1 MKKKDPENEEEILT
15 VHGWTS
21 KVLRNFEGSASQFYV
36 TKKKVESS
44 IHAIDF
50 VTGSLDISPKSI
62 KELPIRQMQTFPG
75 RFINLN
81 PPYSFMRRIV
91 MDNF

>member
-1 MKKKDPENEEEILT
+1 MRKKDPENEEEILT

-50 VTGSLDISPKSI
+50 VTAAWIFHPNQEKSC
-62 KELPIRQMQTFPG
+62 Q
-75 RFINLN
+75 
-81 PPYSFMRRIV
+81 
-91 MDNF
+91 